1 VLSPKDF
8 ITARLTGRVATD
20 RLTSVRLVEA
30 AGARYLDEAVGLVDG
45 LAERLPP
52 LAEPDFVLGQTEGA
66 EVVVG
71 TMDAFGTVY
80 GAGTT
85 SPGRGMVSCGT
96 SVVVAG
102 ASELSV
108 PVAGIVTFPPS
119 RGVFV
124 HAGPTQA
131 GGDALRW
138 WSRVSGLPIE
148 DVLAEAAK
156 SSPGAN
162 GLVFTP
168 HLMGERAP
176 LWDSDVRGSFFGL
189 SSDTT
194 GSDLARAVLEGVAM
208 SARQIVG
215 PVEEA
220 CGGPLESITLSGG
233 GARSDLWAQ
242 VFADVLRRPVERLAV
257 LDSAVLGAALLGGV
271 GAGLHPDI
279 ETAARE
285 AVAVERVFVPGVDVY
300 EPLYRAYT
308 VSYGAL
314 AGVHAELSGWRGNVR
329 AVLEV

>member
-1 VLSPKDF
+1 
-8 ITARLTGRVATD
+8 
-20 RLTSVRLVEA
+20 
-30 AGARYLDEAVGLVDG
+30 
-45 LAERLPP
+45 
-52 LAEPDFVLGQTEGA
+52 
-66 EVVVG
+66 
-71 TMDAFGTVY
+71 
-80 GAGTT
+80 
-85 SPGRGMVSCGT
+85 
-96 SVVVAG
+96 
-102 ASELSV
+102 
-108 PVAGIVTFPPS
+108 
-119 RGVFV
+119 
-124 HAGPTQA
+124 
-131 GGDALRW
+131 LRW

-300 EPLYRAYT
+300 EPLYRAYA